1 MEQHVYIHGLNSSG
15 KNNNTSKLIHD
26 VLQHKN
32 VVFSPTYQCDKTF
45 DENMED
51 LIDQI
56 KANIKVTDSTI
67 IFGSSLGG
75 VYAERLAERLHTK
88 CVLINPVVEK
98 EQLKQFVG
106 EQTSFVDG
114 KRYQFTEQL
123 IESYNF
129 EKLNTIP
136 TIVFASNNDEVL
148 TSNFD
153 KVNQKYQHRAQ
164 VVQHFGGH
172 RLSNVFKAFVDEVR
186 MFENWF
192 VAY

>member
-26 VLQHKN
+26 VLHHKN

-98 EQLKQFVG
+98 EQLNQFVG
-106 EQTSFVDG
+106 EQTNFADG
-114 KRYQFTEQL
+114 KRYRFTEQL

-148 TSNFD
+148 TGNFD

-172 RLSNVFKAFVDEVR
+172 RLSNAFKAFIDEVR

>member
-98 EQLKQFVG
+98 EQLNQFVG
-106 EQTSFVDG
+106 EQTNFADG
-114 KRYQFTEQL
+114 KRYRFTEQL

-129 EKLNTIP
+129 EKQNTIP
-136 TIVFASNNDEVL
+136 AIVFASNNDEVL
-148 TSNFD
+148 TGNFD

-172 RLSNVFKAFVDEVR
+172 RLSNVFKAFVEEVR

>member
-26 VLQHKN
+26 VLQHEN
-32 VVFSPTYQCDKTF
+32 VVFSPTYQCDKSF
-45 DENMED
+45 DENVED

-56 KANIKVTDSTI
+56 KSNVKVTDSTI

-98 EQLKQFVG
+98 EQLNQFVG
-106 EQTSFVDG
+106 EQTNFADG
-114 KRYQFTEQL
+114 KRYRFTEQL

-148 TSNFD
+148 NGNFD
-153 KVNQKYQHRAQ
+153 KVNQKYQRRAQ